1 MQRIR
6 TYFVINQHTPT
17 AENDLKEIWPKN
29 NNLKE
34 EPKDNQESGT
44 SSQHMED
51 VCIRSSSGWTYS
63 LSWNS

>member
-6 TYFVINQHTPT
+6 TYFVINQHTST